1 MKYLK
6 SFIPEFSAVST
17 SLLVILIIAPNI
29 MDIDSV
35 SQHVALAQ
43 VNQTITSNVTD
54 TLKSL
59 TSNVSTSI
67 KSTIDKMIAD
77 TYDGMMES
85 TINMLLKNTT
95 QSLTGNTNATIAKFE
110 PKIPSGIDLSQISNP
125 VQPNSSNEHDNA
137 QFLYSQ

>member
-6 SFIPEFSAVST
+6 SFIPQFSVVST
-17 SLLVILIIAPNI
+17 SLLVTLIIAPNM
-29 MDIDSV
+29 MDFDSV
-35 SQHVALAQ
+35 SQHAATAQ
-43 VNQTITSNVTD
+43 VNQTISSNVTD

-85 TINMLLKNTT
+85 TINMLIKNTT
-95 QSLTGNTNATIAKFE
+95 QSLTSNTNAAVAKFE

-125 VQPNSSNEHDNA
+125 VQPNSSNEHNNA
-137 QFLYSQ
+137 QFSYSQ